1 MLSHSYEWLFILFKR
16 EYIFHIEIN
25 LKVYKRLCERRMRV
39 IKLKQFTRTDF
50 KQLINWIDSEEFL
63 IQWSGNAFTYPL
75 NEQQLEKYTE
85 SANTLAFKIIDEE
98 TKAVIGHI
106 SLGQIDNIN
115 KSARIGKV
123 LVGDTEMRG
132 HSIGKYMMKAVLQ
145 VAFEELKLHRVTL
158 GVYDFNTSAISCYE
172 KIGFVK
178 EGLLREAKKVGETY
192 WNLWEMSMLE
202 YEWNNK

>member
-1 MLSHSYEWLFILFKR
+1 
-16 EYIFHIEIN
+16 
-25 LKVYKRLCERRMRV
+25 MRV

-50 KQLINWIDSEEFL
+50 KQLINWIDCEEFL
-63 IQWSGNAFTYPL
+63 IQWSGNVFTYPL
-75 NEQQLEKYTE
+75 HEQQLEKYIE
-85 SANTLAFKIIDEE
+85 CKNTLAFKVIDEE
-98 TKAVIGHI
+98 TIKVIGHI

-123 LVGDTEMRG
+123 LVGDTKMRG
-132 HSIGKYMMKAVLQ
+132 RSIGKHMIKAVLQ
-145 VAFEELKLHRVTL
+145 IAFKELKLHRVTL

-178 EGLLREAKKVGETY
+178 ESLLRESKKVGETY

-202 YEWNNK
+202 YEWSDKK

>member
-1 MLSHSYEWLFILFKR
+1 MG
-16 EYIFHIEIN
+16 
-25 LKVYKRLCERRMRV
+25 M
-39 IKLKQFTRTDF
+39 IKLEKFTRSDF

-75 NEQQLEKYTE
+75 NEQQLDEYTE
-85 SANTLAFKIIDEE
+85 SANTLAFKVIDEE
-98 TKAVIGHI
+98 TETVIGHI

-115 KSARIGKV
+115 KSARIGQV
-123 LVGDTEMRG
+123 LVGDTKMRG
-132 HSIGKYMMKAVLQ
+132 RSIGKHMMKAVPHI
-145 VAFEELKLHRVTL
+145 AFEELKLHRVTL

-178 EGLLREAKKVGETY
+178 EGLLRDARKVGDTY

-202 YEWNNK
+202 YEWNNVKFL

>member
-1 MLSHSYEWLFILFKR
+1 MALFSFRIKG
-16 EYIFHIEIN
+16 EYILYIEIS
-25 LKVYKRLCERRMRV
+25 LSKYRMVYERRMKL
-39 IKLKQFTRTDF
+39 IKLEPLKRSDF
-50 KQLINWIDSEEFL
+50 KQLINWIDSEGFL

-75 NEQQLEKYTE
+75 HEQQLEKYIE
-85 SANTLAFKIIDEE
+85 SENTLAFKVIDEE
-98 TKAVIGHI
+98 TKEVIGHI

-123 LVGDTEMRG
+123 LVGDTRMRG
-132 HSIGKYMMKAVLQ
+132 RSIGKNMMKAVLHI
-145 VAFEELKLHRVTL
+145 AFDELKLHRVTL

-178 EGLLREAKKVGETY
+178 EGLLRESKKVGETY

-202 YEWNNK
+202 YEWGDKKQ

>member
-1 MLSHSYEWLFILFKR
+1 MMYERSIK
-16 EYIFHIEIN
+16 
-25 LKVYKRLCERRMRV
+25 V
-39 IKLKQFTRTDF
+39 IKLENFKNSDF
-50 KQLINWIDSEEFL
+50 KQLIDWVDSEEFL

-75 NEQQLEKYTE
+75 NEQQLENYIE
-85 SANTLAFKIIDEE
+85 SSNTLAFKVIDEE
-98 TKAVIGHI
+98 SKKVVGHI

-123 LVGDTEMRG
+123 LVGDTKMRG
-132 HSIGKYMMKAVLQ
+132 RSIGKHMMKAVLQ
-145 VAFEELKLHRVTL
+145 VAFDELKLHRVTL

-178 EGLLREAKKVGETY
+178 EGLLRESKKVGETY

-202 YEWNNK
+202 YEWSDKK

>member
-1 MLSHSYEWLFILFKR
+1 MALFSFRIKG
-16 EYIFHIEIN
+16 EYILYIEIS
-25 LKVYKRLCERRMRV
+25 LRIYRMVYERRMEL
-39 IKLKQFTRTDF
+39 IKLEPLKRSDF

-75 NEQQLEKYTE
+75 NDQQLEQYIE
-85 SANTLAFKIIDEE
+85 SKNTLAFKVIDEE
-98 TKAVIGHI
+98 SKEVIGHI

-123 LVGDTEMRG
+123 LVGDTKMRG
-132 HSIGKYMMKAVLQ
+132 LSIGKHMMKAVLHI
-145 VAFEELKLHRVTL
+145 AFEELKLHRVTL

-178 EGLLREAKKVGETY
+178 EGLLRESKKVGETY

-202 YEWNNK
+202 YEWSVKK

>member
-1 MLSHSYEWLFILFKR
+1 
-16 EYIFHIEIN
+16 
-25 LKVYKRLCERRMRV
+25 
-39 IKLKQFTRTDF
+39 
-50 KQLINWIDSEEFL
+50 QLIGWIGSEEFL

-75 NEQQLEKYTE
+75 NEQQLEKYIE
-85 SANTLAFKIIDEE
+85 SENTLAFKVIDEDS
-98 TKAVIGHI
+98 KNVVGHI

-123 LVGDTEMRG
+123 LVGDTKMRG
-132 HSIGKYMMKAVLQ
+132 HSIGKHMMKAVLQ

-172 KIGFVK
+172 KTVFVK
-178 EGLLREAKKVGETY
+178 EGLLRESKKVGETY

-202 YEWNNK
+202 YEWSDKEL

>member
-1 MLSHSYEWLFILFKR
+1 MMYERSIK
-16 EYIFHIEIN
+16 
-25 LKVYKRLCERRMRV
+25 V
-39 IKLKQFTRTDF
+39 IKLETFKKSDF
-50 KQLINWIDSEEFL
+50 KQLIGWIDSEEFL

-75 NEQQLEKYTE
+75 NEQQLEKYITSE
-85 SANTLAFKIIDEE
+85 NTLAFKVIDEE
-98 TKAVIGHI
+98 SKKVIGHI

-123 LVGDTEMRG
+123 LVGDTRMRG
-132 HSIGKYMMKAVLQ
+132 RSIGKHMMKAVLQ
-145 VAFEELKLHRVTL
+145 IAFEELKLHRVTL

-178 EGLLREAKKVGETY
+178 EGLLRESKKVGETY

-202 YEWNNK
+202 YEWSDKK

>member
-1 MLSHSYEWLFILFKR
+1 M
-16 EYIFHIEIN
+16 
-25 LKVYKRLCERRMRV
+25 VYERRMEL
-39 IKLKQFTRTDF
+39 IKLESLKRSNF

-75 NEQQLEKYTE
+75 NEQQLENYIE
-85 SANTLAFKIIDEE
+85 SSNTLAFKVIDEE
-98 TKAVIGHI
+98 SKKVVGHI

-115 KSARIGKV
+115 KSARVGKV
-123 LVGDTEMRG
+123 LVGDTKMRG
-132 HSIGKYMMKAVLQ
+132 RSIGKHMMKAVLQ

-172 KIGFVK
+172 KIGFIK
-178 EGLLREAKKVGETY
+178 EGLLRESKKVGETY

-202 YEWNNK
+202 YEWGDKKQ

>member
-1 MLSHSYEWLFILFKR
+1 MALFSFRIKG
-16 EYIFHIEIN
+16 EYILYIEIS
-25 LKVYKRLCERRMRV
+25 LRIYRMVYERRMEL
-39 IKLKQFTRTDF
+39 IKLEPLKRSDF

-75 NEQQLEKYTE
+75 NDQQLEQYIE
-85 SANTLAFKIIDEE
+85 STNTLAFKVIDEE
-98 TKAVIGHI
+98 SKEVIGHI

-115 KSARIGKV
+115 RSARIGKV
-123 LVGDTEMRG
+123 LVGDTKMRG
-132 HSIGKYMMKAVLQ
+132 RSIGKHMMKAVLHI
-145 VAFEELKLHRVTL
+145 AFEELKLHRVTL

-178 EGLLREAKKVGETY
+178 EGLLRESKKVGETY

-202 YEWNNK
+202 YEWRAKK

>member
-1 MLSHSYEWLFILFKR
+1 MMYERSIK
-16 EYIFHIEIN
+16 
-25 LKVYKRLCERRMRV
+25 V
-39 IKLKQFTRTDF
+39 IKLETFKKSDF
-50 KQLINWIDSEEFL
+50 KQLIGWIGSEDFL

-75 NEQQLEKYTE
+75 NEQQLEKYIE
-85 SANTLAFKIIDEE
+85 SENTLAFKVIDEDS
-98 TKAVIGHI
+98 KNVVGHI

-123 LVGDTEMRG
+123 LVGDTKMRG
-132 HSIGKYMMKAVLQ
+132 RSIGKHMMNAVLQ

-172 KIGFVK
+172 KTGFVK
-178 EGLLREAKKVGETY
+178 EGLLRESKKVGETY

-202 YEWNNK
+202 YEWSDKEL

>member
-1 MLSHSYEWLFILFKR
+1 MALFSFRIKG
-16 EYIFHIEIN
+16 EYVLYIEIS
-25 LKVYKRLCERRMRV
+25 LSKYRMVYERRMKL
-39 IKLKQFTRTDF
+39 IKLEPFKRSDF
-50 KQLINWIDSEEFL
+50 KQLINWIDSEGFL

-75 NEQQLEKYTE
+75 NDQQLEQYIE
-85 SANTLAFKIIDEE
+85 STNTLAFKVIDEE
-98 TKAVIGHI
+98 TKEVIGHI

-123 LVGDTEMRG
+123 LVGDTKMRG
-132 HSIGKYMMKAVLQ
+132 RSIGKHMMKAVLHI
-145 VAFEELKLHRVTL
+145 AFDELKLHRVTL

-178 EGLLREAKKVGETY
+178 EGLLRESKKVGETY

-202 YEWNNK
+202 YEWGDKKQ

>member
-1 MLSHSYEWLFILFKR
+1 
-16 EYIFHIEIN
+16 
-25 LKVYKRLCERRMRV
+25 MRV

-63 IQWSGNAFTYPL
+63 IQWSGNAFAYPL
-75 NEQQLEKYTE
+75 NEQQLEKYIE
-85 SANTLAFKIIDEE
+85 SSNTLAFKVIDEE
-98 TKAVIGHI
+98 TKKVIGHI

-123 LVGDTEMRG
+123 LVGDTKMRG
-132 HSIGKYMMKAVLQ
+132 RSIGKHIMKAVLQ
-145 VAFEELKLHRVTL
+145 IAFEELKLHRVTL

-178 EGLLREAKKVGETY
+178 EGLLRESKKVGETY

-202 YEWNNK
+202 YEWSARK

>member
-1 MLSHSYEWLFILFKR
+1 MY
-16 EYIFHIEIN
+16 
-25 LKVYKRLCERRMRV
+25 ERRMRV
-39 IKLKQFTRTDF
+39 IKLVPFKKSDF
-50 KQLINWIDSEEFL
+50 KQLINWINSEEFL

-85 SANTLAFKIIDEE
+85 CANTLAFKIMDEE
-98 TKAVIGHI
+98 TKVVIGHI

-123 LVGDTEMRG
+123 LVGNTKMRG
-132 HSIGKYMMKAVLQ
+132 RSIGKHMMKALLRI
-145 VAFEELKLHRVTL
+145 AFEELKLHRVTL
-158 GVYDFNTSAISCYE
+158 GVYDFNKSAISCYE

-178 EGLLREAKKVGETY
+178 EGLLRESKKVGETY

-202 YEWNNK
+202 YEWKQ